1 MWSLRLP
8 DLEAIN
14 FLFNTVEALR
24 KRRCVGKAHTSC
36 GEGRRKSEQIRGM
49 RGSMAS
55 MAATYTVRLGEIKR
69 RENRRHLEEL
79 RKGIRLQAERCR
91 S

>member
-14 FLFNTVEALR
+14 FLLNTVEALR
-24 KRRCVGKAHTSC
+24 KRWCVGKAHTSC
-36 GEGRRKSEQIRGM
+36 GERRRKSEQMRGM

-55 MAATYTVRLGEIKR
+55 VAATYTVRLDWERSGE
-69 RENRRHLEEL
+69 
-79 RKGIRLQAERCR
+79 ERIEATQK